1 MADMRTISNTGQKSS
16 DEYVEQVRQKLG
28 TSFSDQKA
36 TGKKR
41 NELGKDDFIK
51 LMSAQLK
58 HQDPMSPM
66 KNEQMAAQLAQFSA
80 LEQMVNVNTNLE
92 KMTAAQRPTD
102 NVLAASLIGKR
113 IMTDSSK
120 FVFQKGSQPEMK
132 FDLPQDAENLA
143 VSVVDQKG
151 EIIREI
157 ELGAMVKGQQALRW
171 DGKNKNN
178 QDAVPG
184 EYTFRVT
191 ASAPG
196 GKPIII
202 DNSSSGLVSGVSF
215 ENNKAMLLVDGKKI
229 PLEAVG
235 RIEANTAEAGGMA
248 GAMGAMGAAKSLAP
262 NSAAGREASANSSSA
277 KGAAAGSTG
286 ANGSTTGKEKI
297 TQQANNSLPPG
308 MSEEKINSMLAEL
321 ASLSRTEGGEE
332 NAVAEEGNPPMPL
345 WNPNNL

>member
-1 MADMRTISNTGQKSS
+1 MADMRTISNTGQKSP

-120 FVFQKGSQPEMK
+120 FVFQKGAQPEMK

-235 RIEANTAEAGGMA
+235 RIEANTPEAGGMA
-248 GAMGAMGAAKSLAP
+248 GAMGGAKSLAP
-262 NSAAGREASANSSSA
+262 NSAAGSDAGANSSSA
-277 KGAAAGSTG
+277 KGTGAAAAG

-332 NAVAEEGNPPMPL
+332 NAVANEGNPPMPL
-345 WNPNNL
+345 WNPNSL

>member
-1 MADMRTISNTGQKSS
+1 MADVRTVGNAAQKSS
-16 DEYVEQVRQKLG
+16 DEYVEQLRQKLG

-66 KNEQMAAQLAQFSA
+66 KNEQMAAQLAQFSS

-92 KMTAAQRPTD
+92 KMAAAQRPSE

-113 IMTDSSK
+113 ILTDSSK
-120 FVFQKGSQPEMK
+120 FVLQKGAQPEMK
-132 FDLPQDAENLA
+132 FALPEDAENLA
-143 VSVVDQKG
+143 VSVVDEKG

-157 ELGAMVKGQQALRW
+157 ELGAMVKGSQALRW

-178 QDAVPG
+178 QDALPG
-184 EYTFRVT
+184 EYSFRVT

-196 GKPIII
+196 GKPIIV
-202 DNSSSGLVSGVSF
+202 DNTTSGVVSGVSF

-229 PLEAVG
+229 PMEAVG
-235 RIEANTAEAGGMA
+235 RIEADTPSSSTMTSMGRSGTEGATAGNL
-248 GAMGAMGAAKSLAP
+248 AANQST
-262 NSAAGREASANSSSA
+262 NSASSNGNSSAS
-277 KGAAAGSTG
+277 
-286 ANGSTTGKEKI
+286 GKEKI
-297 TQQANNSLPPG
+297 TQPAKNSLPSD
-308 MSEEKINSMLAEL
+308 MTEEKILSMLGDL
-321 ASLSRTEGGEE
+321 AASSRTEGNEE
-332 NAVAEEGNPPMPL
+332 SRSAGEGNPPMPL
-345 WNPNNL
+345 WNPNSL